1 MVNILVSTKRLSGA
15 FKVDILEKS
24 FSKRA
29 KFTNDRTVRLNR
41 YKIRTN
47 HSFHLKF
54 CAVAPYIL
62 ANKMSKNVLNFALI
76 HVMTSIIYSNLCE
89 KFVKIQ
95 RDIICN
101 PCVCPTGYELKYF
114 KSIV

>member
-47 HSFHLKF
+47 HPFHLKF
-54 CAVAPYIL
+54 CTVAPYIL
-62 ANKMSKNVLNFALI
+62 TNKMAKTFFEFCTN
-76 HVMTSIIYSNLCE
+76 
-89 KFVKIQ
+89 
-95 RDIICN
+95 
-101 PCVCPTGYELKYF
+101 
-114 KSIV
+114 